1 MLPMKYYTMKLN
13 ESQLNQLKHSFATFV
28 VEENVDDILF
38 VIEHNFNNI
47 TAYKSGKTVL
57 EGEEIN
63 SQLILIKNILDIK
76 DYEAIGSDEVGT
88 QDVFGPV
95 VVCSTFVSLDDIE
108 FLESLGIRDSR
119 LVTTKRLIQI
129 APVIAKRITHSL
141 VILKPFKYNELVN
154 QGYNLN
160 RIKAFLH
167 NHMIIK
173 TTAKVDKTVPVIVDQ
188 FCTSNNYFNYLKEE
202 KLVYRDID
210 FQPKDEDSHIS
221 VIAASIIA
229 KYAFFVEMHKMS
241 KKLGMRLKLG
251 ASKEVD
257 DQLESL
263 ASDNGN
269 DFLVKVA
276 KCNFKNVTRLLD

>member
-38 VIEHNFNNI
+38 VIEHNFNTI

-63 SQLILIKNILDIK
+63 SQLVLIKNILDIK

-263 ASDNGN
+263 ASEKGN

>member
-1 MLPMKYYTMKLN
+1 MKYYTMKLN

-38 VIEHNFNNI
+38 VIEHNFNTI

>member
-1 MLPMKYYTMKLN
+1 MKYYTMKLN

-38 VIEHNFNNI
+38 VIEHNFNTI

-63 SQLILIKNILDIK
+63 SQLVLIKNILDIK

-119 LVTTKRLIQI
+119 SITTKRLIQI

-229 KYAFFVEMHKMS
+229 RYAFFVEMHKMS
-241 KKLGMRLKLG
+241 KKLGMKLKLG
-251 ASKEVD
+251 ATKEVD

-263 ASDNGN
+263 ASENGN
-269 DFLVKVA
+269 DFLSKVA

>member
-38 VIEHNFNNI
+38 VIEHNFNTI

-63 SQLILIKNILDIK
+63 SQLVLIKNILDIK